1 MILRPDWPIASTIR
15 SGSSH
20 SKLALFLPSILRH
33 SKRCLTQWK
42 PASLASFRS
51 RAVVAALPH
60 RKTWTAGS
68 VLGILPPTSGAGD
81 ATAGG
86 DDAGLA
92 ATVVAGAPAL
102 GVGGT
107 DGLEHALT
115 ASIRAPPSKTRRKRD
130 IQQKGG
136 LTTSLRAK
144 YRWTLDRT
152 VDARGANR
160 VQRRARRAIGFIDR
174 PPVP

>member
-1 MILRPDWPIASTIR
+1 MILSPDWPIASTIR

-42 PASLASFRS
+42 PASLANCRS

-60 RKTWTAGS
+60 RKTWIAGS
-68 VLGILPPTSGAGD
+68 VLGTFPPTSGAGD
-81 ATAGG
+81 AT
-86 DDAGLA
+86 GLG

-107 DGLEHALT
+107 AELEHAL
-115 ASIRAPPSKTRRKRD
+115 A
-130 IQQKGG
+130 
-136 LTTSLRAK
+136 
-144 YRWTLDRT
+144 
-152 VDARGANR
+152 
-160 VQRRARRAIGFIDR
+160 
-174 PPVP
+174 